1 MSKIFISV
9 LGVRHDYAID
19 LWSVAVTLYEVYTG
33 KIMFPGR
40 SNNHMLKLFTD
51 VKGKYPN
58 RLVRKSQFKDQHF
71 DVNCNLLYHE
81 VDKVTQRDK
90 ITVLANLKPTRDL
103 ESELIAGQRLNRDQL
118 EQVQSFRNLM
128 DGMIALDPNK
138 RITCTE
144 ALKHP
149 FFTLHIK

>member
-1 MSKIFISV
+1 M

-51 VKGKYPN
+51 IKGKYPN

-71 DVNCNLLYHE
+71 DANCNLLYHE

-90 ITVLANLKPTRDL
+90 VIPPSLLPRSSTHFQITVLANLKPTRDL
-103 ESELIAGQRLNRDQL
+103 ETELIAGQRLSREQL
-118 EQVQSFRNLM
+118 EQVSVSYSA
-128 DGMIALDPNK
+128 DG
-138 RITCTE
+138 
-144 ALKHP
+144 
-149 FFTLHIK
+149 